1 MYVPPKCEALTFASS
16 NRAGKFYHAPEATP
30 DSGAEAGGSP
40 EETPRSAMFQDS
52 NFLMMAHRNMTCHTG
67 KPW

>member
-16 NRAGKFYHAPEATP
+16 NRAGKYYHVLDATL

-40 EETPRSAMFQDS
+40 EEAPRSAMFQDS
-52 NFLMMAHRNMTCHTG
+52 NFLMMARQNMTCHAG
-67 KPW
+67 KPC